1 MIKNKEELMSFLEAV
16 DEVCVECT
24 FGEETCDNCPVTKT
38 VNKLTKNNNFI
49 NTKENNNMIKTWEEL
64 KEKYN
69 NYEYREN
76 MSKERER
83 GYVNDLFSIYEN
95 EGFNKVFWSPY
106 NNEGEE
112 KYYGKTFKVLGRCSE
127 SRNNLS
133 LLPLWGIEFEDGKQ
147 LTVEPCEIIFS
158 QMKAEGCP
166 EEYLIKI
173 NSLEEELIDKKKQ
186 EELEKKSLK
195 AQLLDKLNKEFDNFK
210 EILHSL
216 TVDEVIELAYK
227 YVMFKEFICVF
238 ESFADTHL
246 SKSRIIN
253 FLNQN
258 NLLDSLY
265 NEWMR
270 YESEEQEIYKEFI
283 FGVYDEEF

>member
-1 MIKNKEELMSFLEAV
+1 MIKNKEELMRFLEAV
-16 DEVCVECT
+16 DEVCVECA
-24 FGEETCDNCPVTKT
+24 FGEETCDSCPVTKT

-106 NNEGEE
+106 DNEGEE

-133 LLPLWGIEFEDGKQ
+133 LLPLWDIEFEDGKQ

-210 EILHSL
+210 EILRCL

-227 YVMFKEFICVF
+227 YVMFKEFICIF

-246 SKSRIIN
+246 SKSRMIN

-258 NLLDSLY
+258 NLLNYLY
-265 NEWMR
+265 
-270 YESEEQEIYKEFI
+270 Y
-283 FGVYDEEF
+283 